1 MSATLID
8 GKAIAAQIKAEV
20 KADAEAFERR
30 NGRKIG
36 LAVILAGENPASKIY
51 VRNKIVACEQTSI
64 CSFEYYLPSD
74 VSEDEL
80 IELVESLNTD
90 KKVDGLLV
98 QLPLPKGID
107 ERKVLAHVS
116 PAKDV
121 DGFHSVNAGNLML
134 GGDCLAACTPA
145 GIMQL
150 LHRSGVNIEGKN
162 AVVIGRSNI
171 VGKPIALMLLKDN
184 ASVTVCHSRTRNLAD
199 FTRNADI
206 LVVAIGVKKFVT
218 ADMVKSGAVVI
229 DVGMNRDETGLY
241 GDVDFDAVKEVASAI
256 TPVPG
261 GVGPMTIAMLLS
273 NTVKAACRL
282 E

>member
-1 MSATLID
+1 MSAMLID
-8 GKAIAAQIKAEV
+8 GKAISAQIKAEV
-20 KADAEAFERR
+20 KVEAEAFEKR

-64 CSFEYYLPSD
+64 CSFEYYLPSG

-80 IELVESLNTD
+80 IELVESLNAD
-90 KKVDGLLV
+90 KRVDGLLV

-107 ERKVLAHVS
+107 ERKVLSHVS
-116 PAKDV
+116 PDKDV

-134 GGDCLAACTPA
+134 GNDCLAACTPA

-150 LHRSGVNIEGKN
+150 LRRSGVEIAGKN
-162 AVVIGRSNI
+162 AVVIGRSNV

-184 ASVTVCHSRTRNLAD
+184 ATVTVCHSRTRNLAD

-206 LVVAIGVKKFVT
+206 LVVAIGVKRFVT
-218 ADMVKSGAVVI
+218 ADMVKPGAVVI